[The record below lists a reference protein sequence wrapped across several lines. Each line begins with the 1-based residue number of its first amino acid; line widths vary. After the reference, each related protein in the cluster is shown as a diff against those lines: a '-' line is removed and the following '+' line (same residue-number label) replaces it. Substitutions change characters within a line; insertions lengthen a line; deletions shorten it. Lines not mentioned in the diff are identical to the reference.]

1 MVCEIFPMAIP
12 MPKKKPSRSKPVLS
26 LSPYQA
32 VRRDFAFEVAADLP
46 ADKLIKAARGADKKL
61 ISNIVLFDAFMGAS
75 EGGGALG
82 EGMKSLAIE
91 VTLSPMEA
99 TLTDAEIE
107 AVADKIIQAVEKAT
121 GGKLRR

>member
-1 MVCEIFPMAIP
+1 M
-12 MPKKKPSRSKPVLS
+12 
-26 LSPYQA
+26 
-32 VRRDFAFEVAADLP
+32 RRDFAFEVAADLP

-107 AVADKIIQAVEKAT
+107 AVVDKIIQSVEKAT

>member
-1 MVCEIFPMAIP
+1 
-12 MPKKKPSRSKPVLS
+12 
-26 LSPYQA
+26 
-32 VRRDFAFEVAADLP
+32 
-46 ADKLIKAARGADKKL
+46 
-61 ISNIVLFDAFMGAS
+61 
-75 EGGGALG
+75 
-82 EGMKSLAIE
+82 MKSLAIE